1 MKVIKPWTYKMS
13 GDELECVM
21 AAAKGVINYYVRS
34 NIYTGLNVDYNSSEF
49 CQLENIKKRIMKEKD
64 KTKEYWEEE
73 VNKASIALAKKYNIE
88 PCLI

>member
-13 GDELECVM
+13 GDELECAM
-21 AAAKGVINYYVRS
+21 ASAKGVINYYVGKD
-34 NIYTGLNVDYNSSEF
+34 IDYNSSEF
-49 CQLENIKKRIMKEKD
+49 CQLENIENRIMKEMD

-73 VNKASIALAKKYNIE
+73 VNKASIALAKKYSIE